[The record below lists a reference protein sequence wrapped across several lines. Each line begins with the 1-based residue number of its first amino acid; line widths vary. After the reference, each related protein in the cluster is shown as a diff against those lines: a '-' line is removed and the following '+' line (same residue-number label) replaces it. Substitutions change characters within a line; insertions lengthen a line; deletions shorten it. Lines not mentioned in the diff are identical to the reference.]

1 VNNKTKRSVT
11 ASSARVEAHSVL
23 CYNGITKFSEEEMKM
38 DEPPARSNSVCFEL
52 VVGTT
57 VLLRLRQLAIK
68 ALGRF
73 PAIRKLPSFYP
84 LC

>member
-1 VNNKTKRSVT
+1 
-11 ASSARVEAHSVL
+11 
-23 CYNGITKFSEEEMKM
+23 M